1 MAAVRVWVPE
11 AESPGF
17 APPPISPFWHIA
29 PYGAAGEPH
38 TRLCALGRCRGGGR
52 GECRGSAAALYSESC
67 SPLVAG
73 VGAL

>member
-11 AESPGF
+11 AKSPGF

-38 TRLCALGRCRGGGR
+38 TRLCALGRCRGGCR
-52 GECRGSAAALYSESC
+52 GECVEAPKSQEVRAGRGHR
-67 SPLVAG
+67 
-73 VGAL
+73 